1 MLTATSILT
10 KPTQQHNVGDS
21 VGDSVGDAVGN
32 DAAYEDWLALCEALS
47 APGAII

>member
-10 KPTQQHNVGDS
+10 KPTQHHNVGDS
-21 VGDSVGDAVGN
+21 MGN